1 MTPEQVVQGVL
12 AHKRRAIGRAITMAE
27 SLGPEGR
34 EVIRALHPCAG
45 KAIRI
50 GVTGS
55 PGAGKS
61 TLSAALV
68 RHLRAMGRTVAIVSV
83 DPTSPFTH
91 GAVLGDRIRLVD
103 HFLDEGVFIRS
114 MASRGHLGGL
124 SEATG
129 DAVTILDAAGFDVV
143 IVETVG
149 AGQNEVEVQAL
160 SDTVVLVLMP
170 GSGDAIQA
178 IKAGVM
184 EIPDVIVINKCDR
197 PGADILAGEV
207 ESALTLIPT
216 DGWIPP
222 VVLTQA
228 LDGTGVTDAWDAVER
243 HRAALRESGGAAAR
257 EHDGVRRHLVSLA
270 LERMARD
277 LDSRTDAAALDDLVD
292 RVVARE
298 IDPSTAVDT
307 ILAMAP
313 GGNA

>member
-1 MTPEQVVQGVL
+1 VTPEQVVEGVL
-12 AHKRRAIGRAITMAE
+12 AGRRRAIGRAITMAE
-27 SLGPEGR
+27 SRGPEGR
-34 EVIRALHPCAG
+34 AVMRALHPRGGRALRVG
-45 KAIRI
+45 I
-50 GVTGS
+50 TGS

-68 RHLRAMGRTVAIVSV
+68 RHLRAEGRTVAIVSV

-124 SEATG
+124 AEATG
-129 DAVTILDAAGFDVV
+129 DALAILDAAGFDVV

-149 AGQNEVEVQAL
+149 AGQNEVEVQAM

-207 ESALTLIPT
+207 ESALTLVPP
-216 DGWIPP
+216 DGWVPP

-228 LDGTGVTDAWDAVER
+228 LEGQGVEDAWAAVER
-243 HRAALRESGGAAAR
+243 HQADLRESGRADQRAR
-257 EHDGVRRHLVSLA
+257 DGMQRHLRSLA
-270 LERMARD
+270 LERLARD
-277 LDSRTDAAALDDLVD
+277 LDARVDPEQLDALVD
-292 RVVARE
+292 RVVRRQV
-298 IDPSTAVDT
+298 DPAAAVDT
-307 ILAMAP
+307 ILGAAP
-313 GGNA
+313 PEEA

>member
-1 MTPEQVVQGVL
+1 MTPEQVVAGVREGR
-12 AHKRRAIGRAITMAE
+12 RRAIGRAITMAE

-34 EVIRALHPCAG
+34 AVMRALHPLAG
-45 KAIRI
+45 RAMRVGI
-50 GVTGS
+50 TGS

-68 RHLRAMGRTVAIVSV
+68 RLLRGRGMTIAIVSV

-103 HFLDEGVFIRS
+103 HFLDDGVFIRS

-129 DAVTILDAAGFDVV
+129 DAVTILDSAGYDVV

-160 SDTVVLVLMP
+160 TDTVVLVLMP

-197 PGADILAGEV
+197 PGADVLAGEV
-207 ESALTLIPT
+207 ESALTLVPP
-216 DGWIPP
+216 DGWVPP
-222 VVLTQA
+222 VILTQA
-228 LDGTGVTDAWDAVER
+228 LDGQGVADAWDAVER
-243 HRAALRESGGAAAR
+243 HRADLAATGTAGARAR
-257 EHDGVRRHLVSLA
+257 DGVRRHLRSLA
-270 LERMARD
+270 LERMARN
-277 LDSRTDAAALDDLVD
+277 LAARSDAQALDALVE

-307 ILAMAP
+307 ILGVPP
-313 GGNA
+313 GEEP

>member
-1 MTPEQVVQGVL
+1 MTPAQVVEGVL
-12 AHKRRAIGRAITMAE
+12 AGKRRAIGRAISMAE

-34 EVIRALHPCAG
+34 EVVRALHPRAG
-45 KAIRI
+45 HALRI
-50 GVTGS
+50 GITGS

-68 RHLRAMGRTVAIVSV
+68 RHLRATGKTVAIVSV

-149 AGQNEVEVQAL
+149 AGQNEIEVQAL
-160 SDTVVLVLMP
+160 SDTVMLVLMP

-207 ESALTLIPT
+207 ESALTLVPT

-222 VVLTQA
+222 VVLTQS
-228 LDGTGVTDAWDAVER
+228 LDGTGVADAWDAVER
-243 HRAALRESGGAAAR
+243 HRAALHDSGGAPERAR
-257 EHDGVRRHLVSLA
+257 DGVRRHLVSLA

-277 LDSRTDAAALDDLVD
+277 LDARTDDAVLDALVA

-298 IDPSTAVDT
+298 IDPSTAVGT
-307 ILAMAP
+307 MLEGVP
-313 GGNA
+313 GEDC

>member
-1 MTPEQVVQGVL
+1 VTPAQVVEGVL
-12 AHKRRAIGRAITMAE
+12 AGKRRAIGRAISMAE

-34 EVIRALHPCAG
+34 EVVRALHPRAG
-45 KAIRI
+45 HALRI
-50 GVTGS
+50 GITGS

-68 RHLRAMGRTVAIVSV
+68 RHLRATGKTVAIVSV

-160 SDTVVLVLMP
+160 SDTVMLVLMP

-228 LDGTGVTDAWDAVER
+228 LDGTGVADAWDAVER
-243 HRAALRESGGAAAR
+243 HRTALRESGGASAR
-257 EHDGVRRHLVSLA
+257 ERDGVRRLLVSLA

-277 LDSRTDAAALDDLVD
+277 LGARTEDAVLDALVA

-298 IDPSTAVDT
+298 IDPSTAVET
-307 ILAMAP
+307 MLERVP
-313 GGNA
+313 GEDC

>member
-1 MTPEQVVQGVL
+1 MTPAEVADGVL
-12 AHKRRAIGRAITMAE
+12 AGRRRAIGRAISMAE

-34 EVIRALHPCAG
+34 EVMRLLHPKAG
-45 KAIRI
+45 RAMRI
-50 GVTGS
+50 GITGS

-61 TLSAALV
+61 TLSAAIV
-68 RHLRAMGRTVAIVSV
+68 RHLRARGLTVAIVSV
-83 DPTSPFTH
+83 DPTSPFTR

-124 SEATG
+124 AEATG

-160 SDTVVLVLMP
+160 ADTVVLVLMP

-207 ESALTLIPT
+207 ESALTLVPV

-228 LDGTGVTDAWDAVER
+228 LEGQGVEEAWDAVER
-243 HRAALRESGGAAAR
+243 HRAALAASGRADQRAL
-257 EHDGVRRHLVSLA
+257 DGMRRNLRSLA

-277 LDSRTDAAALDDLVD
+277 LSARTDADAIDALAA
-292 RVVARE
+292 RVISRE
-298 IDPSTAVDT
+298 IDPATAVDS
-307 ILAMAP
+307 ILGSAP
-313 GGNA
+313 PEED

>member
-1 MTPEQVVQGVL
+1 MTPEQVVAGVREGR
-12 AHKRRAIGRAITMAE
+12 RRAIGRAITMAE

-34 EVIRALHPCAG
+34 AVMRALHPLSGRATRVG
-45 KAIRI
+45 I
-50 GVTGS
+50 TGS

-61 TLSAALV
+61 TFSAALV
-68 RHLRAMGRTVAIVSV
+68 RLLRGRGLTVAIVSV

-103 HFLDEGVFIRS
+103 HFLDDGVFIRS

-129 DAVTILDAAGFDVV
+129 DAVTILDSAGFDVV

-160 SDTVVLVLMP
+160 TDTVVLVLMP

-197 PGADILAGEV
+197 PGADVLAGEV
-207 ESALTLIPT
+207 ESALTLVPP
-216 DGWIPP
+216 DGWVPP
-222 VVLTQA
+222 VILTQA
-228 LDGTGVTDAWDAVER
+228 LDGQGVADAWDAVER
-243 HRAALRESGGAAAR
+243 HRADLAATGTAGARAR
-257 EHDGVRRHLVSLA
+257 DGVRRHLRSLA
-270 LERMARD
+270 LERMARG
-277 LDSRTDAAALDDLVD
+277 LAARSDAQALDALVE

-298 IDPSTAVDT
+298 IDPSTAVDS
-307 ILAMAP
+307 ILGKSP
-313 GGNA
+313 VEEP

>member
-1 MTPEQVVQGVL
+1 MTPEQVVAGVREGR
-12 AHKRRAIGRAITMAE
+12 RRAIGRAITMAE

-34 EVIRALHPCAG
+34 AVMRALHPRAG
-45 KAIRI
+45 RAMRVGI
-50 GVTGS
+50 TGS

-68 RHLRAMGRTVAIVSV
+68 RLLRGRGMTVAIVSV

-103 HFLDEGVFIRS
+103 HFLDDGVFIRS

-160 SDTVVLVLMP
+160 TDTVVLVLMP

-197 PGADILAGEV
+197 PGADVLAGEV
-207 ESALTLIPT
+207 ESALTLVPP
-216 DGWIPP
+216 DGWVPP
-222 VVLTQA
+222 IILTQA
-228 LDGTGVTDAWDAVER
+228 LDGQGVADAWDAVER
-243 HRAALRESGGAAAR
+243 HRADLAATDTAGARAR
-257 EHDGVRRHLVSLA
+257 DGVRRHLRSLA

-277 LDSRTDAAALDDLVD
+277 LAARSDAQALDALVE

-307 ILAMAP
+307 ILGVFP
-313 GGNA
+313 VEEP

>member
-1 MTPEQVVQGVL
+1 MTPEQVVAGVREGR
-12 AHKRRAIGRAITMAE
+12 RRAIGRAITMAE

-34 EVIRALHPCAG
+34 AVMRALHPLAG
-45 KAIRI
+45 RAMRVGI
-50 GVTGS
+50 TGS

-68 RHLRAMGRTVAIVSV
+68 RLLRGRGVTVAIVSV

-103 HFLDEGVFIRS
+103 HFLDDGVFIRS

-129 DAVTILDAAGFDVV
+129 DAVTILDSAGFDVV

-160 SDTVVLVLMP
+160 TDTVVLVLMP

-197 PGADILAGEV
+197 PGADVLAGEV
-207 ESALTLIPT
+207 ESALTLVPP
-216 DGWIPP
+216 DGWVPP
-222 VVLTQA
+222 VILTQA
-228 LDGTGVTDAWDAVER
+228 LDGQGVADAWDAVER
-243 HRAALRESGGAAAR
+243 HRADLATTDTAGARAR
-257 EHDGVRRHLVSLA
+257 DGVRRHLRSLA

-277 LDSRTDAAALDDLVD
+277 LAARSDAQVLDALVE

-307 ILAMAP
+307 ILGVSRVEEP
-313 GGNA
+313 